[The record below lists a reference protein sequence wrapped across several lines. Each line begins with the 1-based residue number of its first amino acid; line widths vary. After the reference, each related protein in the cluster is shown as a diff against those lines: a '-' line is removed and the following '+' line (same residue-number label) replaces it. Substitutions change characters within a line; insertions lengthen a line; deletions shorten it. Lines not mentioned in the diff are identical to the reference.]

1 MKAPIFAVLILVVIT
16 ASTIAQEAFVGNT
29 LISLRNT
36 NETFLMDIDFNII
49 KTWHGANF
57 PSEIAYMLP
66 DGSILRPTWDE
77 DLQWGIGGRGGRI
90 QKIDTNDNVVW
101 DFLCSDSLFLQ
112 HHDIEPMPNGNVL
125 VIAWERKS
133 EEDAIAFGR
142 QDIPAGEIWP
152 TAIFEYE
159 QTGPTSAAIVWE
171 WHLWDHLI
179 QDADS
184 TKENY
189 GVLADHPELVDINH
203 PPARNASF
211 DHANAVGYNPQLDQI
226 VFSARAMSE
235 IYVIDHSTTSAEAA
249 GHTGGNSGK
258 GGDILYRWGNPLA
271 YNRGS
276 ASDRH
281 VFSIHGGVWID
292 CGLPGEGGLLI
303 FNNGFRPG
311 PAPDYSTVIEI
322 FPPRDADG
330 NYYIAPGEPFGP
342 SAPLWEYEDRPAFF
356 SRNKGGAYRMPNGNT
371 LITESNDNKIFEV
384 TPAGQKVWVYSS
396 PEEVHRAP
404 RYWTSPQTLVADLD
418 IHPGSCPNPF
428 NTKWLKNLDDGN
440 GNDAAKLKK
449 GGVMPAAIVGGLCF
463 DVSNVDLSTLLLQG
477 VPPLKSSYE
486 DITQPAGG
494 GECACTTDGPDGYVD
509 LTLKFSRQDIAAVLG
524 NVANG
529 DVVTLTLTGSL
540 LDGTPFEAADCV
552 TVLAKDPEPFTESN
566 QVVLYP
572 AVPNPFNPETTIR
585 YELKE
590 RGHVSLAVYNVAG
603 KLVRTLVDEV
613 KPPLAGGYSVAWDGR
628 TNAGNP
634 VPSGVYFYRLVTQN
648 FMQTR
653 KMILLK

>member
-1 MKAPIFAVLILVVIT
+1 
-16 ASTIAQEAFVGNT
+16 
-29 LISLRNT
+29 
-36 NETFLMDIDFNII
+36 
-49 KTWHGANF
+49 
-57 PSEIAYMLP
+57 
-66 DGSILRPTWDE
+66 
-77 DLQWGIGGRGGRI
+77 
-90 QKIDTNDNVVW
+90 
-101 DFLCSDSLFLQ
+101 
-112 HHDIEPMPNGNVL
+112 
-125 VIAWERKS
+125 
-133 EEDAIAFGR
+133 
-142 QDIPAGEIWP
+142 
-152 TAIFEYE
+152 
-159 QTGPTSAAIVWE
+159 
-171 WHLWDHLI
+171 
-179 QDADS
+179 
-184 TKENY
+184 
-189 GVLADHPELVDINH
+189 
-203 PPARNASF
+203 
-211 DHANAVGYNPQLDQI
+211 
-226 VFSARAMSE
+226 
-235 IYVIDHSTTSAEAA
+235 
-249 GHTGGNSGK
+249 
-258 GGDILYRWGNPLA
+258 
-271 YNRGS
+271 
-276 ASDRH
+276 
-281 VFSIHGGVWID
+281 
-292 CGLPGEGGLLI
+292 
-303 FNNGFRPG
+303 
-311 PAPDYSTVIEI
+311 
-322 FPPRDADG
+322 
-330 NYYIAPGEPFGP
+330 
-342 SAPLWEYEDRPAFF
+342 
-356 SRNKGGAYRMPNGNT
+356 
-371 LITESNDNKIFEV
+371 
-384 TPAGQKVWVYSS
+384 
-396 PEEVHRAP
+396 
-404 RYWTSPQTLVADLD
+404 ADLD

-449 GGVMPAAIVGGLCF
+449 GGVMPAALVGGLCF
-463 DVSNVDLSTLLLQG
+463 DVSNVDLSTLLLKG

-486 DITQPAGG
+486 DVTQPAGG